1 MAEDKHIV
9 FSYGRMNPPTAGH
22 SKVVDKVKSHAD
34 KIGANH
40 AVIVSHS
47 QKPKTDPLHHE
58 HKKEYL
64 RHIHPDVN
72 FEHSTKDH
80 PHFLAQLKKFH
91 QEGHTHATMVVGS
104 DRVKQFKALAH
115 KYNGK
120 EYNYKKI
127 HILSAGQRD
136 PDAEGVAGISG
147 TKMRNHASGNDFKS
161 FKAGLHP
168 NHSDEHAKKL
178 FKATRQG
185 MNLQKE
191 ETGMKDFA
199 TFLAEEEMKPHKMYK
214 GDKVVVAKN
223 KADHDKLNK
232 QGYTHDNPKTK
243 KIEEASADEVLKKRY
258 ASYSPD
264 DNPQATRKLKSSEH
278 DQPKGARVYKMH
290 PGAKLT
296 DRGYSKKGKMAA
308 LKKQHARRPKQYGIT
323 EDMEGMS
330 QKSGDKRATDKGAGM
345 TAQGVAKYNRRT
357 GGNLKT
363 AVTTPPS
370 KLKKGSKAAGRRKSF
385 CARSRGWTGERG
397 KAARRRWNC

>member
-1 MAEDKHIV
+1 MADEQEKHIV

-47 QKPKTDPLHHE
+47 QNQKTDPLHHE

-64 RHIHPDVN
+64 KHIHPDVN
-72 FEHSTKDH
+72 FEHSTKEH
-80 PHFLAQLKKFH
+80 PHFLAQLKKFN
-91 QEGHTHATMVVGS
+91 QEGHSHATMVVGS

-127 HILSAGQRD
+127 NILSAGHRD

-147 TKMRNHASGNDFKS
+147 TKMRNHASGNDYNS

-168 NHSDEHAKKL
+168 NHSNEHAKKL

-191 ETGMKDFA
+191 EVGMKDFK
-199 TFLAEEEMKPHKMYK
+199 TFLAEDMSGMTIGGGHKR
-214 GDKVVVAKN
+214 
-223 KADHDKLNK
+223 
-232 QGYTHDNPKTK
+232 
-243 KIEEASADEVLKKRY
+243 S
-258 ASYSPD
+258 
-264 DNPQATRKLKSSEH
+264 
-278 DQPKGARVYKMH
+278 
-290 PGAKLT
+290 
-296 DRGYSKKGKMAA
+296 
-308 LKKQHARRPKQYGIT
+308 T
-323 EDMEGMS
+323 ES
-330 QKSGDKRATDKGAGM
+330 GAGL
-345 TAQGVAKYNRRT
+345 TAKGVAKYRRQNP
-357 GGNLKT
+357 GSKLKT

-370 KLKKGSKAAGRRKSF
+370 KLKKGSKAANRRKSF

>member
-1 MAEDKHIV
+1 MADEQEKHIV

-22 SKVVDKVKSHAD
+22 SKVIDKVKSHAD

-40 AVIVSHS
+40 SVIVSHS
-47 QKPKTDPLHHE
+47 QNSKTDPLHHE
-58 HKKEYL
+58 HKIEYL

-72 FEHSTKDH
+72 FEHSTKEH
-80 PHFLAQLKKFH
+80 PHFLAQLKKFN
-91 QEGHTHATMVVGS
+91 QEGHSHATMVVGS

-147 TKMRNHASGNDFKS
+147 TKMRNHASGNDYKS
-161 FKAGLHP
+161 FKAGLHA
-168 NHSDEHAKKL
+168 NHSDEHARKL

-191 ETGMKDFA
+191 EVGMKDFK
-199 TFLAEEEMKPHKMYK
+199 TFLAEDMSGMTIGGGHKR
-214 GDKVVVAKN
+214 
-223 KADHDKLNK
+223 
-232 QGYTHDNPKTK
+232 
-243 KIEEASADEVLKKRY
+243 S
-258 ASYSPD
+258 
-264 DNPQATRKLKSSEH
+264 
-278 DQPKGARVYKMH
+278 
-290 PGAKLT
+290 
-296 DRGYSKKGKMAA
+296 
-308 LKKQHARRPKQYGIT
+308 T
-323 EDMEGMS
+323 ES
-330 QKSGDKRATDKGAGM
+330 GAGL
-345 TAQGVAKYNRRT
+345 TAKGVAKYRRQNP
-357 GGNLKT
+357 GSKLKT

-370 KLKKGSKAAGRRKSF
+370 KLKKGSKAANRRKSF

>member
-34 KIGANH
+34 SIGANH

-47 QKPKTDPLHHE
+47 QNNKTDPLHHE

-64 RHIHPDVN
+64 KHVHPDVN
-72 FEHSTKDH
+72 FEHSTKEH

-104 DRVKQFKALAH
+104 DRVKQFKALAN
-115 KYNGK
+115 KYNGPK
-120 EYNYKKI
+120 GDYNYKKI

-147 TKMRNHASGNDFKS
+147 TKMRAHASGNDYKS
-161 FKAGLHP
+161 FKAGLHA

-178 FKATRQG
+178 YKATRQG

-191 ETGMKDFA
+191 EVGMIDFQ
-199 TFLAEEEMKPHKMYK
+199 TFLK
-214 GDKVVVAKN
+214 
-223 KADHDKLNK
+223 
-232 QGYTHDNPKTK
+232 
-243 KIEEASADEVLKKRY
+243 
-258 ASYSPD
+258 
-264 DNPQATRKLKSSEH
+264 
-278 DQPKGARVYKMH
+278 
-290 PGAKLT
+290 
-296 DRGYSKKGKMAA
+296 
-308 LKKQHARRPKQYGIT
+308 

>member
-1 MAEDKHIV
+1 MADEQEKHIV

-22 SKVVDKVKSHAD
+22 SKVVDKVKSHAE

-47 QKPKTDPLHHE
+47 QNSKTDPLHHE

-72 FEHSTKDH
+72 FEHSTKEH
-80 PHFLAQLKKFH
+80 PHFLAQLKKFN
-91 QEGHTHATMVVGS
+91 QEGHSHATMVVGS

-127 HILSAGQRD
+127 NILSAGHRD

-147 TKMRNHASGNDFKS
+147 TKMRNHASGNDYNS

-191 ETGMKDFA
+191 EVGMKDFK
-199 TFLAEEEMKPHKMYK
+199 TFLAEDMSGMTIKGGHKR
-214 GDKVVVAKN
+214 
-223 KADHDKLNK
+223 
-232 QGYTHDNPKTK
+232 
-243 KIEEASADEVLKKRY
+243 S
-258 ASYSPD
+258 
-264 DNPQATRKLKSSEH
+264 
-278 DQPKGARVYKMH
+278 
-290 PGAKLT
+290 
-296 DRGYSKKGKMAA
+296 
-308 LKKQHARRPKQYGIT
+308 T
-323 EDMEGMS
+323 ES
-330 QKSGDKRATDKGAGM
+330 GAGL
-345 TAQGVAKYNRRT
+345 TAKGVAKYRRQNP
-357 GGNLKT
+357 GSKLKT

-370 KLKKGSKAAGRRKSF
+370 KLKPGSKAANRRKSF

>member
-1 MAEDKHIV
+1 MADEQEKHIV

-22 SKVVDKVKSHAD
+22 SKVVDKVKSHAE

-47 QKPKTDPLHHE
+47 QNSKTDPLHHE

-72 FEHSTKDH
+72 FEHSTKEH
-80 PHFLAQLKKFH
+80 PHFLAQLKKFN
-91 QEGHTHATMVVGS
+91 QEGHSHATMVVGS
-104 DRVKQFKALAH
+104 DRVKQFKSLAH

-127 HILSAGQRD
+127 NILSAGHRD

-147 TKMRNHASGNDFKS
+147 TKMRNHASGNDYKS
-161 FKAGLHP
+161 FKAGLHA
-168 NHSDEHAKKL
+168 NHSDEHARKL

-191 ETGMKDFA
+191 EVGMKDFK
-199 TFLAEEEMKPHKMYK
+199 TFLAEDMSGMTIKGGHKR
-214 GDKVVVAKN
+214 
-223 KADHDKLNK
+223 
-232 QGYTHDNPKTK
+232 
-243 KIEEASADEVLKKRY
+243 S
-258 ASYSPD
+258 
-264 DNPQATRKLKSSEH
+264 
-278 DQPKGARVYKMH
+278 
-290 PGAKLT
+290 
-296 DRGYSKKGKMAA
+296 
-308 LKKQHARRPKQYGIT
+308 T
-323 EDMEGMS
+323 ES
-330 QKSGDKRATDKGAGM
+330 GAGL
-345 TAQGVAKYNRRT
+345 TAKGVAKYRRQNP
-357 GGNLKT
+357 GSKLKT

-370 KLKKGSKAAGRRKSF
+370 KLKPGSKAANRRKSF

>member
-34 KIGANH
+34 AIGANH

-47 QKPKTDPLHHE
+47 QNNKTDPLHHE

-64 RHIHPDVN
+64 KHVHPDVN
-72 FEHSTKDH
+72 FEHSTKEH

-104 DRVKQFKALAH
+104 DRVKQFKALAN
-115 KYNGK
+115 KYNGPK
-120 EYNYKKI
+120 GDYNYKKI

-147 TKMRNHASGNDFKS
+147 TKMRNHASGNDYKS
-161 FKAGLHP
+161 FKAGLHA

-199 TFLAEEEMKPHKMYK
+199 TFLK
-214 GDKVVVAKN
+214 
-223 KADHDKLNK
+223 
-232 QGYTHDNPKTK
+232 
-243 KIEEASADEVLKKRY
+243 
-258 ASYSPD
+258 
-264 DNPQATRKLKSSEH
+264 
-278 DQPKGARVYKMH
+278 
-290 PGAKLT
+290 
-296 DRGYSKKGKMAA
+296 
-308 LKKQHARRPKQYGIT
+308 

-330 QKSGDKRATDKGAGM
+330 QKSGDKRSTDSGAGM

-385 CARSRGWTGERG
+385 CARSKGWTGERG

>member
-34 KIGANH
+34 AIGANH

-47 QKPKTDPLHHE
+47 QNNKTDPLHHE

-64 RHIHPDVN
+64 KHVHPDVN
-72 FEHSTKDH
+72 FEHSTKEH

-104 DRVKQFKALAH
+104 DRVKQFKALAN
-115 KYNGK
+115 KYNGPK
-120 EYNYKKI
+120 GDYNYKKI

-147 TKMRNHASGNDFKS
+147 TKMRNHASGNDYKS
-161 FKAGLHP
+161 FKAGLHA

-199 TFLAEEEMKPHKMYK
+199 TFLAEGKKKGLDGKACWDGYK
-214 GDKVVVAKN
+214 
-223 KADHDKLNK
+223 L
-232 QGYTHDNPKTK
+232 QGTK
-243 KIEEASADEVLKKRY
+243 KKGNKTV
-258 ASYSPD
+258 
-264 DNPQATRKLKSSEH
+264 DNCVPVK
-278 DQPKGARVYKMH
+278 
-290 PGAKLT
+290 
-296 DRGYSKKGKMAA
+296 
-308 LKKQHARRPKQYGIT
+308 

-330 QKSGDKRATDKGAGM
+330 QKSGDKRSTESGAGM

-385 CARSRGWTGERG
+385 CARSKGWTGERG

>member
-1 MAEDKHIV
+1 MADEQEKHIV

-22 SKVVDKVKSHAD
+22 SKVVDKVKSHAE

-72 FEHSTKDH
+72 FEHSTKEH
-80 PHFLAQLKKFH
+80 PHFLAQLKKFN
-91 QEGHTHATMVVGS
+91 QEGHSHATMVVGS
-104 DRVKQFKALAH
+104 DRVKDFKSLAH

-127 HILSAGQRD
+127 NILSAGHRD

-147 TKMRNHASGNDFKS
+147 TKMRNHASGNDYKS
-161 FKAGLHP
+161 FKAGLHA
-168 NHSDEHAKKL
+168 NHSDEHARKL

-191 ETGMKDFA
+191 EVGMKDFK
-199 TFLAEEEMKPHKMYK
+199 TFLAEDMSGMTIGGGHKR
-214 GDKVVVAKN
+214 
-223 KADHDKLNK
+223 
-232 QGYTHDNPKTK
+232 
-243 KIEEASADEVLKKRY
+243 S
-258 ASYSPD
+258 
-264 DNPQATRKLKSSEH
+264 
-278 DQPKGARVYKMH
+278 
-290 PGAKLT
+290 
-296 DRGYSKKGKMAA
+296 
-308 LKKQHARRPKQYGIT
+308 T
-323 EDMEGMS
+323 ES
-330 QKSGDKRATDKGAGM
+330 GAGL
-345 TAQGVAKYNRRT
+345 TAKGVAKYRRQNP
-357 GGNLKT
+357 GSKLKT

-370 KLKKGSKAAGRRKSF
+370 KLKKGSKAANRRKSF

>member
-1 MAEDKHIV
+1 MTTENKDKHIV

-34 KIGANH
+34 AIGANH

-47 QKPKTDPLHHE
+47 QDKKSNPLHHE

-64 RHIHPDVN
+64 KHVHPDVN
-72 FEHSTKDH
+72 FEHSTKEH

-120 EYNYKKI
+120 EYDYKKI

-136 PDAEGVAGISG
+136 PDAEGVSGISG
-147 TKMRNHASGNDFKS
+147 TKMRNHASGNDYKS

-191 ETGMKDFA
+191 ERGMKDFA
-199 TFLAEEEMKPHKMYK
+199 TFL
-214 GDKVVVAKN
+214 
-223 KADHDKLNK
+223 
-232 QGYTHDNPKTK
+232 
-243 KIEEASADEVLKKRY
+243 
-258 ASYSPD
+258 
-264 DNPQATRKLKSSEH
+264 
-278 DQPKGARVYKMH
+278 
-290 PGAKLT
+290 
-296 DRGYSKKGKMAA
+296 
-308 LKKQHARRPKQYGIT
+308 T

-330 QKSGDKRATDKGAGM
+330 QKSGDKRSTDSGAGM
-345 TAQGVAKYNRRT
+345 TAKGVAKYNRRT

-363 AVTTPPS
+363 AVTTEPS
-370 KLKKGSKAAGRRKSF
+370 KLKAGSKAAGRRKSF
-385 CARSRGWTGERG
+385 CARSKGWDGERG

>member
-1 MAEDKHIV
+1 MADEQEKHIV

-47 QKPKTDPLHHE
+47 QNQKTDPLHHE

-72 FEHSTKDH
+72 FEHSTKEH
-80 PHFLAQLKKFH
+80 PHFLAQLKKFN
-91 QEGHTHATMVVGS
+91 QEGHSHATMVVGS
-104 DRVKQFKALAH
+104 DRVKQFKSLAH

-127 HILSAGQRD
+127 NILSAGHRD

-147 TKMRNHASGNDFKS
+147 TKMRNHASGNDYNS

-191 ETGMKDFA
+191 EVGMKDFK
-199 TFLAEEEMKPHKMYK
+199 TFLAEDMSGMTIKGGHKR
-214 GDKVVVAKN
+214 
-223 KADHDKLNK
+223 
-232 QGYTHDNPKTK
+232 
-243 KIEEASADEVLKKRY
+243 S
-258 ASYSPD
+258 
-264 DNPQATRKLKSSEH
+264 
-278 DQPKGARVYKMH
+278 
-290 PGAKLT
+290 
-296 DRGYSKKGKMAA
+296 
-308 LKKQHARRPKQYGIT
+308 T
-323 EDMEGMS
+323 ES
-330 QKSGDKRATDKGAGM
+330 GAGL
-345 TAQGVAKYNRRT
+345 TAKGVAKYRRQNP
-357 GGNLKT
+357 GSKLKT

-370 KLKKGSKAAGRRKSF
+370 KLKPGSKAANRRKSF

>member
-1 MAEDKHIV
+1 MADEQEKHIV

-22 SKVVDKVKSHAD
+22 SKVVDKVKSHAE

-47 QKPKTDPLHHE
+47 QNSKTDPLHHE

-72 FEHSTKDH
+72 FEHSTKEH
-80 PHFLAQLKKFH
+80 PHFLAQLKKFN
-91 QEGHTHATMVVGS
+91 QEGHSHATMVVGS

-147 TKMRNHASGNDFKS
+147 TKMRNHASGNDYKS
-161 FKAGLHP
+161 FKAGLHA

-191 ETGMKDFA
+191 EVGMKDFK
-199 TFLAEEEMKPHKMYK
+199 TFLAEDMLGMTIGGGHKR
-214 GDKVVVAKN
+214 
-223 KADHDKLNK
+223 
-232 QGYTHDNPKTK
+232 
-243 KIEEASADEVLKKRY
+243 S
-258 ASYSPD
+258 
-264 DNPQATRKLKSSEH
+264 
-278 DQPKGARVYKMH
+278 
-290 PGAKLT
+290 
-296 DRGYSKKGKMAA
+296 
-308 LKKQHARRPKQYGIT
+308 T
-323 EDMEGMS
+323 ES
-330 QKSGDKRATDKGAGM
+330 GAGL
-345 TAQGVAKYNRRT
+345 TAKGVAKYRRQNP
-357 GGNLKT
+357 GSKLKT

-370 KLKKGSKAAGRRKSF
+370 KLKKGSKAANRRKSF

>member
-1 MAEDKHIV
+1 MADEQEKHIV

-22 SKVVDKVKSHAD
+22 SKVVDKVKSHAE

-47 QKPKTDPLHHE
+47 QNSKTDPLHQE

-72 FEHSTKDH
+72 FEHSTKEH
-80 PHFLAQLKKFH
+80 PHFLAQLKKFN
-91 QEGHTHATMVVGS
+91 QEGHSHATMVVGS

-147 TKMRNHASGNDFKS
+147 TKMRNHASGNDYKS
-161 FKAGLHP
+161 FKAGLHA

-191 ETGMKDFA
+191 EVGMKDFK
-199 TFLAEEEMKPHKMYK
+199 TFLAEDMSGMTIGGGHKR
-214 GDKVVVAKN
+214 
-223 KADHDKLNK
+223 
-232 QGYTHDNPKTK
+232 
-243 KIEEASADEVLKKRY
+243 S
-258 ASYSPD
+258 
-264 DNPQATRKLKSSEH
+264 
-278 DQPKGARVYKMH
+278 
-290 PGAKLT
+290 
-296 DRGYSKKGKMAA
+296 
-308 LKKQHARRPKQYGIT
+308 T
-323 EDMEGMS
+323 ES
-330 QKSGDKRATDKGAGM
+330 GAGL
-345 TAQGVAKYNRRT
+345 TAKGVAKYRRQNP
-357 GGNLKT
+357 GSKLKT

-370 KLKKGSKAAGRRKSF
+370 KLKKGSKAANRRKSF

>member
-34 KIGANH
+34 SIGANH

-47 QKPKTDPLHHE
+47 QNNKTDPLHHE

-64 RHIHPDVN
+64 RHVHPDVN
-72 FEHSTKDH
+72 FEHSTKEH

-104 DRVKQFKALAH
+104 DRVKQYKALAN
-115 KYNGK
+115 KYNGPK
-120 EYNYKKI
+120 GDYNYKKI

-147 TKMRNHASGNDFKS
+147 TKMRNHASGNDYKS
-161 FKAGLHP
+161 FKAGLHA

-191 ETGMKDFA
+191 ETGLKDFA
-199 TFLAEEEMKPHKMYK
+199 TFLTEGKKKGLDGKACWDGYK
-214 GDKVVVAKN
+214 
-223 KADHDKLNK
+223 L
-232 QGYTHDNPKTK
+232 QGTK
-243 KIEEASADEVLKKRY
+243 KKGNKTV
-258 ASYSPD
+258 
-264 DNPQATRKLKSSEH
+264 DNCVPVK
-278 DQPKGARVYKMH
+278 
-290 PGAKLT
+290 
-296 DRGYSKKGKMAA
+296 
-308 LKKQHARRPKQYGIT
+308 

-330 QKSGDKRATDKGAGM
+330 QKSGDKRSTESGAGM

-357 GGNLKT
+357 GGDLKT

-385 CARSRGWTGERG
+385 CARSKGWTGERG

>member
-1 MAEDKHIV
+1 MADEQEKHIV

-22 SKVVDKVKSHAD
+22 SKVVDKVKSHAE

-40 AVIVSHS
+40 SVIVSHS
-47 QKPKTDPLHHE
+47 QNSKTDPLHHE

-72 FEHSTKDH
+72 FEHSTKEH
-80 PHFLAQLKKFH
+80 PHFLAQLKKFN
-91 QEGHTHATMVVGS
+91 QEGHSHATMVVGS
-104 DRVKQFKALAH
+104 DRVKQFKSLAH

-127 HILSAGQRD
+127 NILSAGHRD

-147 TKMRNHASGNDFKS
+147 TKMRNHASGNDYKS
-161 FKAGLHP
+161 FKAGLHA

-191 ETGMKDFA
+191 EVGMKDFK
-199 TFLAEEEMKPHKMYK
+199 TFLAEDMSGMTIGGGHKR
-214 GDKVVVAKN
+214 
-223 KADHDKLNK
+223 
-232 QGYTHDNPKTK
+232 
-243 KIEEASADEVLKKRY
+243 S
-258 ASYSPD
+258 
-264 DNPQATRKLKSSEH
+264 
-278 DQPKGARVYKMH
+278 
-290 PGAKLT
+290 
-296 DRGYSKKGKMAA
+296 
-308 LKKQHARRPKQYGIT
+308 T
-323 EDMEGMS
+323 ES
-330 QKSGDKRATDKGAGM
+330 GAGL
-345 TAQGVAKYNRRT
+345 TAKGVAKYRRQNP
-357 GGNLKT
+357 GSKLKT

-370 KLKKGSKAAGRRKSF
+370 KLKKGSKAANRRKSF

>member
-1 MAEDKHIV
+1 MADEQEKHIV

-22 SKVVDKVKSHAD
+22 SKAVDKVKSHAD

-47 QKPKTDPLHHE
+47 QNQKTDPLHHE

-72 FEHSTKDH
+72 FEHSTKEH
-80 PHFLAQLKKFH
+80 PHFLAQLKKFN
-91 QEGHTHATMVVGS
+91 QEGHSHATMVVGS

-127 HILSAGQRD
+127 NILSAGHRD

-147 TKMRNHASGNDFKS
+147 TKMRNHASGNDYNS

-191 ETGMKDFA
+191 EVGMKDFK
-199 TFLAEEEMKPHKMYK
+199 TFLAEDMSGMTIKGGHKR
-214 GDKVVVAKN
+214 
-223 KADHDKLNK
+223 
-232 QGYTHDNPKTK
+232 
-243 KIEEASADEVLKKRY
+243 S
-258 ASYSPD
+258 
-264 DNPQATRKLKSSEH
+264 
-278 DQPKGARVYKMH
+278 
-290 PGAKLT
+290 
-296 DRGYSKKGKMAA
+296 
-308 LKKQHARRPKQYGIT
+308 T
-323 EDMEGMS
+323 ES
-330 QKSGDKRATDKGAGM
+330 GAGL
-345 TAQGVAKYNRRT
+345 TAKGVAKYRRQNP
-357 GGNLKT
+357 GSKLKT

-370 KLKKGSKAAGRRKSF
+370 KLKPGSKAAKRRKSF

>member
-40 AVIVSHS
+40 AVVVSHS
-47 QKPKTDPLHHE
+47 QNSKTDPLHHE

-64 RHIHPDVN
+64 RHIHPEVN

-80 PHFLAQLKKFH
+80 PHFLAQLKKFN

-147 TKMRNHASGNDFKS
+147 TKMRAHASGNDYKS
-161 FKAGLHP
+161 FKSGLHP

-178 FKATRQG
+178 YKATRQG

-191 ETGMKDFA
+191 EIGMLDFGK
-199 TFLAEEEMKPHKMYK
+199 FL
-214 GDKVVVAKN
+214 
-223 KADHDKLNK
+223 L
-232 QGYTHDNPKTK
+232 Q
-243 KIEEASADEVLKKRY
+243 
-258 ASYSPD
+258 
-264 DNPQATRKLKSSEH
+264 
-278 DQPKGARVYKMH
+278 
-290 PGAKLT
+290 
-296 DRGYSKKGKMAA
+296 
-308 LKKQHARRPKQYGIT
+308 
-323 EDMEGMS
+323 EDMSGMS
-330 QKSGDKRATDKGAGM
+330 QKSGDKRSTESGAGM
-345 TAQGVAKYNRRT
+345 TAKGVAKYNRRT

-370 KLKKGSKAAGRRKSF
+370 KLKKGSKAAKRRKSF

>member
-1 MAEDKHIV
+1 MEDKDKHIV

-64 RHIHPDVN
+64 KHVHPDVN
-72 FEHSTKDH
+72 FEHSTKEH

-120 EYNYKKI
+120 EYDYKKI

-147 TKMRNHASGNDFKS
+147 TKMRNHASNNDYKS
-161 FKAGLHP
+161 FKAGLHA
-168 NHSDEHAKKL
+168 NHNDEQAKKL

-191 ETGMKDFA
+191 ERGMKDFA
-199 TFLAEEEMKPHKMYK
+199 TFL
-214 GDKVVVAKN
+214 
-223 KADHDKLNK
+223 
-232 QGYTHDNPKTK
+232 
-243 KIEEASADEVLKKRY
+243 
-258 ASYSPD
+258 
-264 DNPQATRKLKSSEH
+264 
-278 DQPKGARVYKMH
+278 
-290 PGAKLT
+290 
-296 DRGYSKKGKMAA
+296 
-308 LKKQHARRPKQYGIT
+308 T

-330 QKSGDKRATDKGAGM
+330 QKSGDKRSTESGAGM

-357 GGNLKT
+357 GGDLKT

-385 CARSRGWTGERG
+385 CARSKGWTGERG

>member
-1 MAEDKHIV
+1 MTTENKDKHIV

-34 KIGANH
+34 AIGANH

-47 QKPKTDPLHHE
+47 QNQKDNPLHHE
-58 HKKEYL
+58 HKKEFL
-64 RHIHPDVN
+64 KHVHPDVN
-72 FEHSTKDH
+72 FEHSTKEH

-104 DRVKQFKALAH
+104 DRVKQFKALAN
-115 KYNGK
+115 KYNGPK
-120 EYNYKKI
+120 GDYNYKKI

-147 TKMRNHASGNDFKS
+147 TKMRNHASGNDYKS
-161 FKAGLHP
+161 FKAGLHA

-199 TFLAEEEMKPHKMYK
+199 TFLK
-214 GDKVVVAKN
+214 
-223 KADHDKLNK
+223 
-232 QGYTHDNPKTK
+232 
-243 KIEEASADEVLKKRY
+243 
-258 ASYSPD
+258 
-264 DNPQATRKLKSSEH
+264 
-278 DQPKGARVYKMH
+278 
-290 PGAKLT
+290 
-296 DRGYSKKGKMAA
+296 
-308 LKKQHARRPKQYGIT
+308 

-330 QKSGDKRATDKGAGM
+330 QKSGDKRSTDSGAGM

-385 CARSRGWTGERG
+385 CARSKGWTGERG

>member
-40 AVIVSHS
+40 AVVVSHS
-47 QKPKTDPLHHE
+47 QNNKTDPLHHE

-80 PHFLAQLKKFH
+80 PHFLAQLKKFNH
-91 QEGHTHATMVVGS
+91 EGHTHATMVVGS
-104 DRVKQFKALAH
+104 DRVKQFKSLAH

-127 HILSAGQRD
+127 HVLSAGQRD

-147 TKMRNHASGNDFKS
+147 TKMRAHASGNDFKS
-161 FKAGLHP
+161 FKSGLHP

-178 FKATRQG
+178 YKATRQG

-191 ETGMKDFA
+191 EVGMLDFQK
-199 TFLAEEEMKPHKMYK
+199 FL
-214 GDKVVVAKN
+214 
-223 KADHDKLNK
+223 
-232 QGYTHDNPKTK
+232 
-243 KIEEASADEVLKKRY
+243 LK
-258 ASYSPD
+258 
-264 DNPQATRKLKSSEH
+264 
-278 DQPKGARVYKMH
+278 
-290 PGAKLT
+290 
-296 DRGYSKKGKMAA
+296 
-308 LKKQHARRPKQYGIT
+308 

-330 QKSGDKRATDKGAGM
+330 QKSGDKRSTESGAGM

-370 KLKKGSKAAGRRKSF
+370 KLKKGSKAANRRKSF
-385 CARSRGWTGERG
+385 CARSRGLTGERG

>member
-40 AVIVSHS
+40 AVVVSHS
-47 QKPKTDPLHHE
+47 QNNKTDPLHHE

-72 FEHSTKDH
+72 FEHSTKEH
-80 PHFLAQLKKFH
+80 PHFLAQLKKFN
-91 QEGHTHATMVVGS
+91 QEGHSHATMVVGS

-127 HILSAGQRD
+127 NILSAGHRD

-147 TKMRNHASGNDFKS
+147 TKMRNHASGNDYNS

-168 NHSDEHAKKL
+168 NHSDEHAKRL

-191 ETGMKDFA
+191 EVGMKDFK
-199 TFLAEEEMKPHKMYK
+199 TFLAEDMSGMTIKGGHKR
-214 GDKVVVAKN
+214 
-223 KADHDKLNK
+223 
-232 QGYTHDNPKTK
+232 
-243 KIEEASADEVLKKRY
+243 S
-258 ASYSPD
+258 
-264 DNPQATRKLKSSEH
+264 
-278 DQPKGARVYKMH
+278 
-290 PGAKLT
+290 
-296 DRGYSKKGKMAA
+296 
-308 LKKQHARRPKQYGIT
+308 T
-323 EDMEGMS
+323 ES
-330 QKSGDKRATDKGAGM
+330 GAGL
-345 TAQGVAKYNRRT
+345 TAKGVAKYRRQNP
-357 GGNLKT
+357 GSKLKT

-370 KLKKGSKAAGRRKSF
+370 KLKPGSKAANRRKSF

>member
-47 QKPKTDPLHHE
+47 QNNKTDPLHHE

-72 FEHSTKDH
+72 FEHSTKEH
-80 PHFLAQLKKFH
+80 PHFLAQLKKFN
-91 QEGHTHATMVVGS
+91 QEGHSHATMVVGS
-104 DRVKQFKALAH
+104 DRVKQFKSIAQ

-120 EYNYKKI
+120 ENNYKKI
-127 HILSAGQRD
+127 NILSAGHRD

-161 FKAGLHP
+161 FKAGLHA

-191 ETGMKDFA
+191 ERGMLDFR
-199 TFLAEEEMKPHKMYK
+199 TFL
-214 GDKVVVAKN
+214 
-223 KADHDKLNK
+223 
-232 QGYTHDNPKTK
+232 
-243 KIEEASADEVLKKRY
+243 
-258 ASYSPD
+258 
-264 DNPQATRKLKSSEH
+264 
-278 DQPKGARVYKMH
+278 
-290 PGAKLT
+290 
-296 DRGYSKKGKMAA
+296 
-308 LKKQHARRPKQYGIT
+308 T
-323 EDMEGMS
+323 E
-330 QKSGDKRATDKGAGM
+330 Q
-345 TAQGVAKYNRRT
+345 
-357 GGNLKT
+357 
-363 AVTTPPS
+363 
-370 KLKKGSKAAGRRKSF
+370 
-385 CARSRGWTGERG
+385 C
-397 KAARRRWNC
+397 

>member
-34 KIGANH
+34 KLGANH

-47 QKPKTDPLHHE
+47 QNNKTDPLHHE

-104 DRVKQFKALAH
+104 DRVKQFKALAN
-115 KYNGK
+115 KYNGPK
-120 EYNYKKI
+120 GDYNYKKI

-191 ETGMKDFA
+191 ERGMLDFQ
-199 TFLAEEEMKPHKMYK
+199 TFLTEGKKKGLDGKACWDGYK
-214 GDKVVVAKN
+214 
-223 KADHDKLNK
+223 L
-232 QGYTHDNPKTK
+232 QGTK
-243 KIEEASADEVLKKRY
+243 
-258 ASYSPD
+258 
-264 DNPQATRKLKSSEH
+264 
-278 DQPKGARVYKMH
+278 
-290 PGAKLT
+290 
-296 DRGYSKKGKMAA
+296 KKGKRTVDNCV
-308 LKKQHARRPKQYGIT
+308 KVN

-330 QKSGDKRATDKGAGM
+330 QKSGDKRSTESGAGM

-370 KLKKGSKAAGRRKSF
+370 KLKKGSKAAKRRKSF

>member
-40 AVIVSHS
+40 SVVVSHS
-47 QKPKTDPLHHE
+47 QNNKTDPLHHE

-80 PHFLAQLKKFH
+80 PHFLAQLKKFN

-136 PDAEGVAGISG
+136 PDAEGVTGISG

-178 FKATRQG
+178 YKATRQG

-191 ETGMKDFA
+191 EVGMLDFQK
-199 TFLAEEEMKPHKMYK
+199 FL
-214 GDKVVVAKN
+214 
-223 KADHDKLNK
+223 
-232 QGYTHDNPKTK
+232 
-243 KIEEASADEVLKKRY
+243 LK
-258 ASYSPD
+258 
-264 DNPQATRKLKSSEH
+264 
-278 DQPKGARVYKMH
+278 
-290 PGAKLT
+290 
-296 DRGYSKKGKMAA
+296 
-308 LKKQHARRPKQYGIT
+308 

-330 QKSGDKRATDKGAGM
+330 QKSGDKRSTESGAGM

-370 KLKKGSKAAGRRKSF
+370 KLKKGSKAANRRKSF
-385 CARSRGWTGERG
+385 CARSKGWTGERG

>member
-22 SKVVDKVKSHAD
+22 SKVVDKVHSHAQ

-47 QKPKTDPLHHE
+47 QNNKTDPLHHE

-64 RHIHPDVN
+64 RHIHPEVN
-72 FEHSTKDH
+72 FEHSTKEH

-104 DRVKQFKALAH
+104 DRVKQFKALAN

-147 TKMRNHASGNDFKS
+147 TKMRAHASGNDFNS

-178 FKATRQG
+178 YKATRQG

-191 ETGMKDFA
+191 EVGMLDFQ
-199 TFLAEEEMKPHKMYK
+199 TFLK
-214 GDKVVVAKN
+214 
-223 KADHDKLNK
+223 
-232 QGYTHDNPKTK
+232 
-243 KIEEASADEVLKKRY
+243 
-258 ASYSPD
+258 
-264 DNPQATRKLKSSEH
+264 
-278 DQPKGARVYKMH
+278 
-290 PGAKLT
+290 
-296 DRGYSKKGKMAA
+296 
-308 LKKQHARRPKQYGIT
+308 

-330 QKSGDKRATDKGAGM
+330 QKSGDKRSTESGAGM

-370 KLKKGSKAAGRRKSF
+370 KLKKGSKAANRRKSF

>member
-1 MAEDKHIV
+1 MTTENKDKHIV

-34 KIGANH
+34 SIGANH

-47 QKPKTDPLHHE
+47 QDKKSNPLHHE

-64 RHIHPDVN
+64 KHVHPDVN
-72 FEHSTKDH
+72 FEHSTKEH

-136 PDAEGVAGISG
+136 PDAEGVSGISG
-147 TKMRNHASGNDFKS
+147 TKMRNHASGNDYKS

-168 NHSDEHAKKL
+168 NHNDEHAKKL

-191 ETGMKDFA
+191 ERGMKDFA
-199 TFLAEEEMKPHKMYK
+199 TFLK
-214 GDKVVVAKN
+214 
-223 KADHDKLNK
+223 
-232 QGYTHDNPKTK
+232 
-243 KIEEASADEVLKKRY
+243 
-258 ASYSPD
+258 
-264 DNPQATRKLKSSEH
+264 
-278 DQPKGARVYKMH
+278 
-290 PGAKLT
+290 
-296 DRGYSKKGKMAA
+296 
-308 LKKQHARRPKQYGIT
+308 

-330 QKSGDKRATDKGAGM
+330 QKSGDKRSTDSGAGM

-370 KLKKGSKAAGRRKSF
+370 KLKAGSKAAGRRKSF
-385 CARSRGWTGERG
+385 CARSKGWTGERG

>member
-34 KIGANH
+34 SIGANH

-47 QKPKTDPLHHE
+47 QNNKTDPLHHE

-64 RHIHPDVN
+64 RHVHPDVN
-72 FEHSTKDH
+72 FEHSTKEH

-104 DRVKQFKALAH
+104 DRVKQFKALAN
-115 KYNGK
+115 KYNGPK
-120 EYNYKKI
+120 GDYNYKKI

-147 TKMRNHASGNDFKS
+147 TKMRAHASGNDYKS
-161 FKAGLHP
+161 FKAGLHA

-178 FKATRQG
+178 YKATRQG

-191 ETGMKDFA
+191 EVGMIDFQ
-199 TFLAEEEMKPHKMYK
+199 TFLK
-214 GDKVVVAKN
+214 
-223 KADHDKLNK
+223 
-232 QGYTHDNPKTK
+232 
-243 KIEEASADEVLKKRY
+243 
-258 ASYSPD
+258 
-264 DNPQATRKLKSSEH
+264 
-278 DQPKGARVYKMH
+278 
-290 PGAKLT
+290 
-296 DRGYSKKGKMAA
+296 
-308 LKKQHARRPKQYGIT
+308 

>member
-1 MAEDKHIV
+1 MADEQEKHIV

-47 QKPKTDPLHHE
+47 QNQKTDPLHHE

-64 RHIHPDVN
+64 KHIHPDVN
-72 FEHSTKDH
+72 FEHSTKEH
-80 PHFLAQLKKFH
+80 PHFLAQLKKFN
-91 QEGHTHATMVVGS
+91 QEGHSHATMVVGS

-127 HILSAGQRD
+127 NILSAGHRD

-147 TKMRNHASGNDFKS
+147 TKMRNHASGNDYNS

-191 ETGMKDFA
+191 EVGMKDFK
-199 TFLAEEEMKPHKMYK
+199 TFLAEDMSGMTIGGGHKR
-214 GDKVVVAKN
+214 
-223 KADHDKLNK
+223 
-232 QGYTHDNPKTK
+232 
-243 KIEEASADEVLKKRY
+243 S
-258 ASYSPD
+258 
-264 DNPQATRKLKSSEH
+264 
-278 DQPKGARVYKMH
+278 
-290 PGAKLT
+290 
-296 DRGYSKKGKMAA
+296 
-308 LKKQHARRPKQYGIT
+308 T
-323 EDMEGMS
+323 ES
-330 QKSGDKRATDKGAGM
+330 GAGL
-345 TAQGVAKYNRRT
+345 TAKGVAKYRRQNP
-357 GGNLKT
+357 GSKLKT

-370 KLKKGSKAAGRRKSF
+370 KLKKGSKAANRRKSF

>member
-1 MAEDKHIV
+1 MADEQEKHIV

-40 AVIVSHS
+40 SVIVSHS
-47 QKPKTDPLHHE
+47 QNSKTDPLHHE

-72 FEHSTKDH
+72 FEHSTKEH
-80 PHFLAQLKKFH
+80 PHFLAQLKKFN
-91 QEGHTHATMVVGS
+91 QEGHSHATMVVGS

-147 TKMRNHASGNDFKS
+147 TKMRNHASGNDYKS
-161 FKAGLHP
+161 FKAGLHA

-191 ETGMKDFA
+191 EVGMKDFK
-199 TFLAEEEMKPHKMYK
+199 TFLAEDMSGMTIGGGHKR
-214 GDKVVVAKN
+214 
-223 KADHDKLNK
+223 
-232 QGYTHDNPKTK
+232 
-243 KIEEASADEVLKKRY
+243 S
-258 ASYSPD
+258 
-264 DNPQATRKLKSSEH
+264 
-278 DQPKGARVYKMH
+278 
-290 PGAKLT
+290 
-296 DRGYSKKGKMAA
+296 
-308 LKKQHARRPKQYGIT
+308 T
-323 EDMEGMS
+323 ES
-330 QKSGDKRATDKGAGM
+330 GAGL
-345 TAQGVAKYNRRT
+345 TAKGVAKYRRQNP
-357 GGNLKT
+357 GSKLKT

-370 KLKKGSKAAGRRKSF
+370 KLKKGSKAAKRRKSF
-385 CARSRGWTGERG
+385 CARSRGWTGDRG

>member
-1 MAEDKHIV
+1 MEEKDKHIV

-64 RHIHPDVN
+64 RHVHPDVN
-72 FEHSTKDH
+72 FEHSTKEH

-120 EYNYKKI
+120 EYDYKKI

-136 PDAEGVAGISG
+136 PDAEGVTGISG
-147 TKMRNHASGNDFKS
+147 TKMRNHASNNDYKS
-161 FKAGLHP
+161 FKAGLHA
-168 NHSDEHAKKL
+168 NHNDEQAKKL

-191 ETGMKDFA
+191 ERGMKDFA
-199 TFLAEEEMKPHKMYK
+199 TFL
-214 GDKVVVAKN
+214 
-223 KADHDKLNK
+223 
-232 QGYTHDNPKTK
+232 
-243 KIEEASADEVLKKRY
+243 
-258 ASYSPD
+258 
-264 DNPQATRKLKSSEH
+264 
-278 DQPKGARVYKMH
+278 
-290 PGAKLT
+290 
-296 DRGYSKKGKMAA
+296 
-308 LKKQHARRPKQYGIT
+308 T

-330 QKSGDKRATDKGAGM
+330 QKSGDKRSTESGAGM
-345 TAQGVAKYNRRT
+345 TAKGVAKYNRRT

-385 CARSRGWTGERG
+385 CARSKGWTGERG

>member
-34 KIGANH
+34 SIGANH

-47 QKPKTDPLHHE
+47 QNNKTDPLHHE

-64 RHIHPDVN
+64 RHVHPDVN
-72 FEHSTKDH
+72 FEHSTKEH

-104 DRVKQFKALAH
+104 DRVKQFKALAN
-115 KYNGK
+115 KYNGPK
-120 EYNYKKI
+120 GDYNYKKI

-147 TKMRNHASGNDFKS
+147 TKMRAHASGNDYKS

-178 FKATRQG
+178 YKATRQG

-191 ETGMKDFA
+191 EIGMLDFQ
-199 TFLAEEEMKPHKMYK
+199 TFLTEGKKKGLDGKACWDGYK
-214 GDKVVVAKN
+214 
-223 KADHDKLNK
+223 L
-232 QGYTHDNPKTK
+232 QGTK
-243 KIEEASADEVLKKRY
+243 KKGNKTV
-258 ASYSPD
+258 
-264 DNPQATRKLKSSEH
+264 DNCVPVK
-278 DQPKGARVYKMH
+278 
-290 PGAKLT
+290 
-296 DRGYSKKGKMAA
+296 
-308 LKKQHARRPKQYGIT
+308 

-330 QKSGDKRATDKGAGM
+330 QKSGDKRSTESGAGM

-370 KLKKGSKAAGRRKSF
+370 KLKKGSKAANRRKSF

>member
-1 MAEDKHIV
+1 MADEQEKHIV

-47 QKPKTDPLHHE
+47 QNQKTDPLHHE

-72 FEHSTKDH
+72 FEHSTKEH
-80 PHFLAQLKKFH
+80 PHFLAQLKKFN
-91 QEGHTHATMVVGS
+91 QEGHSHATMVVGS

-127 HILSAGQRD
+127 NILSAGHRD

-147 TKMRNHASGNDFKS
+147 TKMRNHASGNDYNS

-191 ETGMKDFA
+191 EVGMKDFK
-199 TFLAEEEMKPHKMYK
+199 TFLAEDMSGMTIGGGHKR
-214 GDKVVVAKN
+214 
-223 KADHDKLNK
+223 
-232 QGYTHDNPKTK
+232 
-243 KIEEASADEVLKKRY
+243 S
-258 ASYSPD
+258 
-264 DNPQATRKLKSSEH
+264 
-278 DQPKGARVYKMH
+278 
-290 PGAKLT
+290 
-296 DRGYSKKGKMAA
+296 
-308 LKKQHARRPKQYGIT
+308 T
-323 EDMEGMS
+323 ES
-330 QKSGDKRATDKGAGM
+330 GAGL
-345 TAQGVAKYNRRT
+345 TAKGVAKYRRQNP
-357 GGNLKT
+357 GSKLKT

-370 KLKKGSKAAGRRKSF
+370 KLKKGSKAAKRRKSF

>member
-22 SKVVDKVKSHAD
+22 SKVVDKVKSHAE

-47 QKPKTDPLHHE
+47 QNNKTDPLHHE

-80 PHFLAQLKKFH
+80 PHFLAQLKKFNH
-91 QEGHTHATMVVGS
+91 EGHTHATMVVGS
-104 DRVKQFKALAH
+104 DRVKQFKSLAH

-127 HILSAGQRD
+127 HVLSAGQRD

-147 TKMRNHASGNDFKS
+147 TKMRAHASGNDFKS
-161 FKAGLHP
+161 FKSGLHP

-178 FKATRQG
+178 YKATRQG

-191 ETGMKDFA
+191 EVGMLDFQK
-199 TFLAEEEMKPHKMYK
+199 FL
-214 GDKVVVAKN
+214 
-223 KADHDKLNK
+223 
-232 QGYTHDNPKTK
+232 
-243 KIEEASADEVLKKRY
+243 LK
-258 ASYSPD
+258 
-264 DNPQATRKLKSSEH
+264 
-278 DQPKGARVYKMH
+278 
-290 PGAKLT
+290 
-296 DRGYSKKGKMAA
+296 
-308 LKKQHARRPKQYGIT
+308 

-330 QKSGDKRATDKGAGM
+330 QKSGDKRSTESGAGM

-370 KLKKGSKAAGRRKSF
+370 KLKKGSKAANRRKSF

>member
-1 MAEDKHIV
+1 MADEQEKHIV

-22 SKVVDKVKSHAD
+22 SKVVDKVKSHAE

-47 QKPKTDPLHHE
+47 QNQKTDPLHHE

-72 FEHSTKDH
+72 FEHSTKEH
-80 PHFLAQLKKFH
+80 PHFLAQLKKFN
-91 QEGHTHATMVVGS
+91 QEGHSHATMVVGS

-127 HILSAGQRD
+127 NILSAGHRD

-147 TKMRNHASGNDFKS
+147 TKMRNHASGNDYNS

-191 ETGMKDFA
+191 EVGMKDFK
-199 TFLAEEEMKPHKMYK
+199 TFLAEDMSGMTIKGGHKR
-214 GDKVVVAKN
+214 
-223 KADHDKLNK
+223 
-232 QGYTHDNPKTK
+232 
-243 KIEEASADEVLKKRY
+243 S
-258 ASYSPD
+258 
-264 DNPQATRKLKSSEH
+264 
-278 DQPKGARVYKMH
+278 
-290 PGAKLT
+290 
-296 DRGYSKKGKMAA
+296 
-308 LKKQHARRPKQYGIT
+308 T
-323 EDMEGMS
+323 ES
-330 QKSGDKRATDKGAGM
+330 GAGL
-345 TAQGVAKYNRRT
+345 TAKGVAKYRRQNP
-357 GGNLKT
+357 GSKLKT

-370 KLKKGSKAAGRRKSF
+370 KLKPGSKAANRRKSF

>member
-34 KIGANH
+34 SIGANH

-47 QKPKTDPLHHE
+47 QNNKTDPLHHE

-64 RHIHPDVN
+64 RHVHPDVN
-72 FEHSTKDH
+72 FEHSTKEH

-104 DRVKQFKALAH
+104 DRVKQFKALAN
-115 KYNGK
+115 KYNGPK
-120 EYNYKKI
+120 GDYNYKKI

-147 TKMRNHASGNDFKS
+147 TKMRAHASGNDFKS
-161 FKAGLHP
+161 FKSGLHP
-168 NHSDEHAKKL
+168 NHSDDHAKKL
-178 FKATRQG
+178 YKATRQG

-191 ETGMKDFA
+191 EVGMLDFHK
-199 TFLAEEEMKPHKMYK
+199 FL
-214 GDKVVVAKN
+214 
-223 KADHDKLNK
+223 
-232 QGYTHDNPKTK
+232 
-243 KIEEASADEVLKKRY
+243 LK
-258 ASYSPD
+258 
-264 DNPQATRKLKSSEH
+264 
-278 DQPKGARVYKMH
+278 
-290 PGAKLT
+290 
-296 DRGYSKKGKMAA
+296 
-308 LKKQHARRPKQYGIT
+308 

-330 QKSGDKRATDKGAGM
+330 QKSGDKRSTDSGAGM

-385 CARSRGWTGERG
+385 CARSKGWTGERG

>member
-1 MAEDKHIV
+1 MEEKDKHIV

-64 RHIHPDVN
+64 KHVHPDVN
-72 FEHSTKDH
+72 FEHSTKEH
-80 PHFLAQLKKFH
+80 PHFLAQLKKFN
-91 QEGHTHATMVVGS
+91 QEGHNHATMVVGS

-136 PDAEGVAGISG
+136 PDAEGVTGISG
-147 TKMRNHASGNDFKS
+147 TKMRNHASNNDYKS
-161 FKAGLHP
+161 FKAGLHA
-168 NHSDEHAKKL
+168 NHNDEQAKKL

-191 ETGMKDFA
+191 ERGMKDFA
-199 TFLAEEEMKPHKMYK
+199 TFL
-214 GDKVVVAKN
+214 
-223 KADHDKLNK
+223 
-232 QGYTHDNPKTK
+232 
-243 KIEEASADEVLKKRY
+243 
-258 ASYSPD
+258 
-264 DNPQATRKLKSSEH
+264 
-278 DQPKGARVYKMH
+278 
-290 PGAKLT
+290 
-296 DRGYSKKGKMAA
+296 
-308 LKKQHARRPKQYGIT
+308 T

-330 QKSGDKRATDKGAGM
+330 QKSGDKRSTESGAGM
-345 TAQGVAKYNRRT
+345 TAKGVAKYNRRT

-370 KLKKGSKAAGRRKSF
+370 KLKAGSKAAGRRKSF
-385 CARSRGWTGERG
+385 CARSKGWDGERG

>member
-1 MAEDKHIV
+1 MADEQEKHIV

-47 QKPKTDPLHHE
+47 QNQKTDPLHHE

-72 FEHSTKDH
+72 FEHSTKEH
-80 PHFLAQLKKFH
+80 PHFLAQLKKFN
-91 QEGHTHATMVVGS
+91 QEGHSHATMVVGS

-127 HILSAGQRD
+127 NILSAGHRD

-147 TKMRNHASGNDFKS
+147 TKMRNHASGNDYNS

-168 NHSDEHAKKL
+168 NHSDEHAKRL

-191 ETGMKDFA
+191 EVGMKDFK
-199 TFLAEEEMKPHKMYK
+199 TFLAEDMSGMTIKGGHKR
-214 GDKVVVAKN
+214 
-223 KADHDKLNK
+223 
-232 QGYTHDNPKTK
+232 
-243 KIEEASADEVLKKRY
+243 S
-258 ASYSPD
+258 
-264 DNPQATRKLKSSEH
+264 
-278 DQPKGARVYKMH
+278 
-290 PGAKLT
+290 
-296 DRGYSKKGKMAA
+296 
-308 LKKQHARRPKQYGIT
+308 T
-323 EDMEGMS
+323 ES
-330 QKSGDKRATDKGAGM
+330 GAGL
-345 TAQGVAKYNRRT
+345 TAKGVAKYRRQNP
-357 GGNLKT
+357 GSKLKT

-370 KLKKGSKAAGRRKSF
+370 KLKPGSKAANRRKSF